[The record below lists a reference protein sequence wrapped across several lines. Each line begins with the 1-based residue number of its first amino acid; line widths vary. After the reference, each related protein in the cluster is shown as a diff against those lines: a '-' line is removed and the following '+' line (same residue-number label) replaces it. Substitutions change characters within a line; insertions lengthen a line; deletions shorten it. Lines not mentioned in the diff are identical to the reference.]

1 MQRTL
6 SGIIYL
12 VLIIGSLFLGK
23 YAFGA
28 IFLVMGILALSE
40 YYHLQGMPFFSA
52 LALPGLVTGAI
63 AFILSFLVASQLA
76 PPQVLA
82 LLVLFPVLFFVFS
95 LYTATP
101 VYTSNLPV
109 IITGVIYVMVPL
121 SLLNF
126 LAFPFFSH
134 SVYTHRLVLG
144 MLVLVWVND
153 TAAYV
158 TGSIFGRHRL
168 FERVSPKKSWEGF
181 AGGTLFTLA
190 AAWWMHMLMGIAD
203 REHWL
208 VLAAIVSV
216 FGVYGDLAESLAK
229 RNAGLKDS
237 GSLIPGHGGVLDRV
251 DSLLFVVPV
260 SFLYLLFFAR

>member
-12 VLIIGSLFLGK
+12 IIIIGSLFLGK
-23 YAFGA
+23 YTFGV

-40 YYHLQGMPFFSA
+40 YYHLQGIPFFGKV
-52 LALPGLVTGAI
+52 ALPGLVTGAV
-63 AFILSFLVASQLA
+63 AFILSFLVASYLA
-76 PPQVLA
+76 PPQALA
-82 LLVLFPVLFFVFS
+82 ILVLFPVLFLVFS
-95 LYTATP
+95 LYA
-101 VYTSNLPV
+101 VKSNYTNNLPV
-109 IITGVIYVMVPL
+109 IITGLIYVMVPL
-121 SLLNF
+121 SLMNF
-126 LAFPFFSH
+126 LAFPLFNH
-134 SVYTHRLVLG
+134 HVYTHRLVLG
-144 MLVLVWVND
+144 ILILVWVND

-181 AGGTLFTLA
+181 VGGMLFTLA

-216 FGVYGDLAESLAK
+216 FGVYGDLAESLIK
-229 RNAGLKDS
+229 RNAGRKDS